1 MLNSATGLKSEF
13 FVNLIYFMI
22 LYISIFLSLYLT
34 YQYGD
39 FKYTRF
45 SLKFNILVIKTSY
58 IKVLQSPICI

>member
-39 FKYTRF
+39 FNHLYVYK
-45 SLKFNILVIKTSY
+45 LL
-58 IKVLQSPICI
+58 